1 MFVWIENIE
10 KNYTNSQVAGK
21 QFSGLSG
28 WAAAA
33 AAAAVRT
40 QEILHFH
47 HLNMSLTRLLLASQY
62 FYGLRDTILENLKTD
77 HLFRIGQ

>member
-28 WAAAA
+28 WAAAGWCA
-33 AAAAVRT
+33 DSG
-40 QEILHFH
+40 
-47 HLNMSLTRLLLASQY
+47 NSSLPPS
-62 FYGLRDTILENLKTD
+62 
-77 HLFRIGQ
+77 

>member
-33 AAAAVRT
+33 AAGRCADSG
-40 QEILHFH
+40 
-47 HLNMSLTRLLLASQY
+47 NSSLPPS
-62 FYGLRDTILENLKTD
+62 
-77 HLFRIGQ
+77 

>member
-33 AAAAVRT
+33 AAGRGADADSG
-40 QEILHFH
+40 
-47 HLNMSLTRLLLASQY
+47 NSSLPPS
-62 FYGLRDTILENLKTD
+62 
-77 HLFRIGQ
+77 

>member
-28 WAAAA
+28 WALGRGGRCADSG
-33 AAAAVRT
+33 
-40 QEILHFH
+40 
-47 HLNMSLTRLLLASQY
+47 NSSLPPS
-62 FYGLRDTILENLKTD
+62 
-77 HLFRIGQ
+77 